1 MKISGI
7 TKYLFFVVLVAFLSS
22 CENEGGGDGYFFE
35 DEYEEELAENQGNK
49 IPENLQTP
57 NQGEKV
63 NSDSIPTMDFD
74 SIPNYQDQEPEAKTV
89 KDIIKLVMTD
99 GKLDT
104 AKVTG
109 MIVNTLAYVAKDPM
123 GASFACEK
131 IAYFGTNIMLPIGK
145 NETSASLYLE
155 REFNGNRYHFII
167 INFRGY
173 VSGKNYVVEC
183 SRNDFSYKELF
194 VFYPSAKT
202 RTQSSMLIAITDANL
217 SDVETMI
224 NINWRVGEEKS
235 ENKDY
240 GVVQYVLN
248 KKIPC

>member
-7 TKYLFFVVLVAFLSS
+7 TKYLLFTLLVVFSSS
-22 CENEGGGDGYFFE
+22 CENEGGGAGYFFE
-35 DEYEEELAENQGNK
+35 DEYEEEYAEDQSDK
-49 IPENLQTP
+49 IREEFQSSDEVVDYENM
-57 NQGEKV
+57 
-63 NSDSIPTMDFD
+63 PTMNFD
-74 SIPNYQDQEPEAKTV
+74 SIPDYEDKEPEAKTV
-89 KDIIKLVMTD
+89 KDIIQLVMTD

-131 IAYFGTNIMLPIGK
+131 IAYFGTNIMLPIGQ
-145 NETSASLYLE
+145 NETSASLYLQ
-155 REFNGNRYHFII
+155 RDFNGNRYHFII

-202 RTQSSMLIAITDANL
+202 RTQSSILIAITDANL
-217 SDVETMI
+217 TDVETMI

-248 KKIPC
+248 KKIPF

>member
-7 TKYLFFVVLVAFLSS
+7 TKYLLFTLLVVFSSS
-22 CENEGGGDGYFFE
+22 CENEGGGAGYFFE
-35 DEYEEELAENQGNK
+35 DEYEEEYAEDQSDK
-49 IPENLQTP
+49 IREEFQSSDEVVDYENM
-57 NQGEKV
+57 
-63 NSDSIPTMDFD
+63 PTMNFD
-74 SIPNYQDQEPEAKTV
+74 SIPDYEDKEPEAKTV
-89 KDIIKLVMTD
+89 KDIIQLVMTD

-104 AKVTG
+104 SKVTG

-131 IAYFGTNIMLPIGK
+131 IAYFGTNIMLPIGQ
-145 NETSASLYLE
+145 NETSASLYLQ
-155 REFNGNRYHFII
+155 RDFNGNRYHFII

-202 RTQSSMLIAITDANL
+202 RTQSSILIAITDANL
-217 SDVETMI
+217 TDVETMI

-248 KKIPC
+248 KKIPF